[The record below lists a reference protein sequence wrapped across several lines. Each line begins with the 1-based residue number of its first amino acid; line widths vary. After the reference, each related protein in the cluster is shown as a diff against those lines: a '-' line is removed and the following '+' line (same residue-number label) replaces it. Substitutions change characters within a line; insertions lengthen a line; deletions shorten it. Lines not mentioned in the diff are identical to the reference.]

1 MSPALSRWRLVVGV
15 LVLTLT
21 ACDAQTPPTPTV
33 APTAPPP
40 TATASAGATIGTD
53 TPPPTSSPTDTPTTR
68 PTPTPQAPS
77 PTPSDAPERELEVW
91 KTVPYATTG
100 DCGQR
105 LTECQ
110 QFVDVYAPDDGG
122 PWPVVVMAHGRPR
135 TPADMLEL
143 ARAVAAHGAVVFNI
157 DYRGVRPVIQQGWP
171 EAVQDVACAV
181 RFARATAGQY
191 GGDASHLVLV
201 GHSFGGYVG
210 TLTALAGD
218 EFKGD
223 CLTPDESALPDAWV
237 GVSANCLVGVPP
249 PPAPLWTTW
258 YGGTSDEIPRVWEKG
273 DPLDHVGGNPDL
285 IVRMVHERDDPI
297 VDLIQPRTLVRE
309 LREAG
314 YDATLTVVEG
324 DDHWGP
330 LDLDEH
336 AGKVT
341 LDIILDLIGAS

>member
-1 MSPALSRWRLVVGV
+1 MSRGRSWWRLAVGV
-15 LVLTLT
+15 LVLALA
-21 ACDAQTPPTPTV
+21 ACDAQTPPTPTL
-33 APTAPPP
+33 APTSPAPTATAPAPTATATAGATDGPGETPMETPTAPPP
-40 TATASAGATIGTD
+40 TPS
-53 TPPPTSSPTDTPTTR
+53 TPPDGEI
-68 PTPTPQAPS
+68 QA
-77 PTPSDAPERELEVW
+77 W
-91 KTVPYATTG
+91 KTIPYATAG
-100 DCGQR
+100 DCGER

-110 QFVDVYAPDDGG
+110 QFVDVYAPDEGG

-143 ARAVAAHGAVVFNI
+143 ARAVAGHGAVVFNI

-171 EAVQDVACAV
+171 EAIQDVACAV
-181 RFARATAGQY
+181 RFARATASQY
-191 GGDASHLVLV
+191 GGDASQLVLV

-258 YGGTSDEIPRVWEKG
+258 YGGTPEERPRAWQMG
-273 DPLDHVGGNPDL
+273 DPLEHVGGNPDL
-285 IVRMVHERDDPI
+285 VVRMIHEENDPI
-297 VDLIQPRTLVRE
+297 VDVIQPRTLVRE
-309 LREAG
+309 LREAD
-314 YDATLTVVEG
+314 YDATLTVLEG

-330 LDLDEH
+330 LDMDEH

>member
-1 MSPALSRWRLVVGV
+1 MSATPSRRRLMVGV
-15 LVLTLT
+15 LVLALA

-33 APTAPPP
+33 APTTAPP
-40 TATASAGATIGTD
+40 TATASAEATNGPA
-53 TPPPTSSPTDTPTTR
+53 TPPPTISPTDTPTA
-68 PTPTPQAPS
+68 TPTAPP
-77 PTPSDAPERELEVW
+77 PTPSTPPEREVDVW
-91 KTVPYATTG
+91 RTIPYATTG
-100 DCGQR
+100 DCGER

-110 QFVDVYAPDDGG
+110 QFVDVYAPDEGG

-135 TPADMLEL
+135 TPADMVEL
-143 ARAVAAHGAVVFNI
+143 ARAVAGQGAVVFNI
-157 DYRGVRPVIQQGWP
+157 DYRGVRPAIQQGWP
-171 EAVQDVACAV
+171 EAIQDVACAV
-181 RFARATAGQY
+181 RFARATASQY
-191 GGDASHLVLV
+191 GGDAGLLVLV

-218 EFKGD
+218 EFKGE

-249 PPAPLWTTW
+249 PPAPLWTTF
-258 YGGTSDEIPRVWEKG
+258 YGGTEDEIPRVWEKG
-273 DPLDHVGGNPDL
+273 DPLDHIGANPRL
-285 IVRMVHERDDPI
+285 IVRMVHEGDDPI
-297 VDLIQPRTLVRE
+297 VNVSQPRTLVRE

-330 LDLDEH
+330 LDVDEH
-336 AGKVT
+336 AGRVT